1 MQRTLAYA
9 GLIGCLL
16 AVDGCGREKEPAPA
30 AAPLPASTAFSDV
43 TESAGIKHR
52 HNKPVL
58 DHKLDNIMSWVCS
71 VGAAAAAGDFDNDG
85 WVDLYVTNSHKGTP
99 NYLYRNNGDGTF
111 TDVARKAGVAE
122 VNGDGGVSMDCIW
135 GDYDNDGW
143 KDLYLVRWGR
153 DVLFHNNR
161 DGTFTDVTKRSFR
174 RRDGSPGTDWA

>member
-43 TESAGIKHR
+43 TESAGITHR

-71 VGAAAAAGDFDNDG
+71 VGAAAAAADFDNAG
-85 WVDLYVTNSHKGTP
+85 WIGPYVPNPPKGGP
-99 NYLYRNNGDGTF
+99 
-111 TDVARKAGVAE
+111 
-122 VNGDGGVSMDCIW
+122 
-135 GDYDNDGW
+135 
-143 KDLYLVRWGR
+143 
-153 DVLFHNNR
+153 HH
-161 DGTFTDVTKRSFR
+161 
-174 RRDGSPGTDWA
+174 P